1 LPQNQD
7 DQPPAAKTKHAAAY
21 WFKQLD
27 AADKREE
34 AWRKQGSEI
43 QCRFLDDRKGYKDG
57 DIYER
62 RINILWSN
70 TELQKGSLF
79 ANLGNPDVRRAFPK
93 PGRDNKIART
103 CGLVIERALT
113 ACNNRYDPEVQ
124 IEDAIED
131 HLLPGRGICWLEYE
145 ATVEAYDEPELAPK
159 VSKPPLVPKGAEQPS
174 PEVSPP
180 PAPPSERIA
189 YQDARFVHVE
199 FKDFRH
205 GSAKRWEDVPWVS
218 REILFTKEDV
228 KRRWPDSADKVK
240 CDYIVEDERTEN
252 RGDKDQDFRRAKVK
266 EIWYKPKKI
275 RVYVA
280 EGCDEELSRDED
292 PYRLEGFF
300 PCPKPLYAVKTAS
313 SLMPKS
319 EFLQYKD
326 QADELDRVNTRIWRL
341 LEKLRYCGV
350 YDASGEDGDALE
362 DIGNL
367 EDGQFKP
374 YKNFR
379 ALAEGGGLA
388 AAFQVRDLAPIAAA
402 IQSLAQR
409 ALELIQAI
417 YEVTGLSDVMRGATD
432 PGETLGA
439 QDLKARFGSQ
449 RMQKKQK
456 DVQRFVRSL
465 YKMKAEIIAEHFERE
480 QLEEMTGIR
489 LPRAA
494 DRDEAKALLKAS
506 EQAKA
511 AAQQMQQQASQPQ
524 PGMPNAQPMAGI
536 AQPQPPTDPLADVEP
551 DIIQELTEIA
561 DACSWEEV
569 SAVLRSDDR
578 RNYKIDVETDATDY
592 QETEEE
598 KKQRIEFVTMM
609 QGLIASAMQAGMSNP
624 GVWQLAKE
632 MTMFAARA
640 FKIGRTLEETIDDTF
655 EQMRKTPPQPPAS
668 DPLAEMRAA
677 DLKAQIEN
685 KQASNA
691 LDQQAKQQDL
701 AAKKA
706 LNDMNQE
713 LAAQKHQTAMLLEE
727 IERQK
732 AQNALAALQLEASDP
747 HIRARELALKEK
759 EADWRHDLEVQDQRT
774 KEAEARAKITS
785 LNRADKNQGG
795 PAEDSSADEF
805 AAA

>member
-1 LPQNQD
+1 MPQNPD
-7 DQPPAAKTKHAAAY
+7 DQPPKPGTKHAAAF

-34 AWRKQGSEI
+34 AWRKQGTEV
-43 QCRFLDDRKGYKDG
+43 QCRYLDDRKGYLDG
-57 DIYER
+57 EVYER
-62 RINILWSN
+62 RVNILWSN

-103 CGLVIERALT
+103 CGLVLERALT
-113 ACNNRYDPEVQ
+113 ACNNRYSPKAQ
-124 IEDAIED
+124 IKDAVEDQ
-131 HLLPGRGICWLEYE
+131 LLPGRGICWLEYE
-145 ATVEAYDEPELAPK
+145 ATVGAGDKPKPSSSLEKFRKAKPESSDQAAPN
-159 VSKPPLVPKGAEQPS
+159 SDQAPQPS
-174 PEVSPP
+174 EH
-180 PAPPSERIA
+180 IA
-189 YQDARFVHVE
+189 YQDSRFCHVE
-199 FKDFRH
+199 WKDFRH
-205 GSAKRWEDVPWVS
+205 GSAKKWDDVPWVA
-218 REILFTKEDV
+218 RLKLYTKDDV
-228 KRRWPDSADKVK
+228 KDLWPDMADKIK
-240 CDYIVEDERTEN
+240 CDYVVEEQKTTGLM
-252 RGDKDQDFRRAKVK
+252 GDKDQDFRRAKIW

-275 RVYVA
+275 RVYAA
-280 EGCDEELSRDED
+280 EGCDEELSREDD
-292 PYRLEGFF
+292 PYHLEGFF
-300 PCPKPLYAVKTAS
+300 PCPMPLYAVKTAS
-313 SLMPKS
+313 SLTPKS

-350 YDASGEDGDALE
+350 YDASGEDSDALT

-402 IQSLAQR
+402 IQALSQR
-409 ALELIQAI
+409 AMELIQAI
-417 YEVTGLSDVMRGATD
+417 FEVTGLSDVLRGATD
-432 PGETLGA
+432 PNETLGA

-449 RMQKKQK
+449 RMQNKQE
-456 DVQRFVRSL
+456 DVQDFVCAL
-465 YKMKAEIIAEHFERE
+465 YKMQAELIAEHYERE

-489 LPRAA
+489 LPLAA

-506 EQAKA
+506 EQAKT
-511 AAQQMQQQASQPQ
+511 AAQQMQQAQPQ
-524 PGMPNAQPMAGI
+524 PGAAPGMPPQMPAQ
-536 AQPQPPTDPLADVEP
+536 QPPQDPLADVEP

-592 QETEEE
+592 EETESE

-609 QGLIASAMQAGMSNP
+609 QGLIASALQAGQSNP
-624 GVWQLAKE
+624 GVWTLAKE

-640 FKIGRTLEETIDDTF
+640 FKIGRSLEETIDDTF
-655 EQMRKTPPQPPAS
+655 EQMRKAPPQQAAA

-677 DLKAQIEN
+677 ELKANVEN
-685 KQASNA
+685 KQATNA
-691 LDQQAKQQDL
+691 LDLQAKQQDL

-706 LNDMNQE
+706 LNDMDQE
-713 LAAQKHQTAMLLEE
+713 LAAQKHQTAMLQEQ
-727 IERQK
+727 IEQQK
-732 AQNALAALQLEASDP
+732 ARITLTLIQLEASDP
-747 HIRARELALKEK
+747 HVRAHELLLREKDSDRRYE
-759 EADWRHDLEVQDQRT
+759 LEVENQNIAR
-774 KEAEARAKITS
+774 AEAKAKITS